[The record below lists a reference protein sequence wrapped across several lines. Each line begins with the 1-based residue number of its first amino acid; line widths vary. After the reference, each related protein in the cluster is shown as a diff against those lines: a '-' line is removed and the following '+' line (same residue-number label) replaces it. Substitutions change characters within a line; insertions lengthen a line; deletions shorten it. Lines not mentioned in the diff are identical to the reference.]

1 MENTDGNRLE
11 SFEEYLRSE
20 EKSPATIQKY
30 IHDVAEFLDF
40 MEDAEPTRDNVL
52 EYKNI
57 LACTRKPLGVNA
69 VISSLNGYFLF
80 LGTDDLK
87 MKKIKVQRES
97 FATASKELTKKEYER
112 LVNTAKKKDERLFL
126 VLQTVCSTG
135 IRISELK
142 YVTIEA
148 AYNGYTQIG
157 CKGKLRQILLPNVLC
172 TMLISYSRKK
182 KISTGSIFVTK
193 NGKPLDRSN
202 IWAEMKKLCVS
213 AKVAPEKVFPHNL
226 RHLFARTHY
235 SVNKDIVRL
244 ADVLG
249 HSSIETTRIY
259 TIESGEIHRKQLQKL
274 GLVQC

>member
-1 MENTDGNRLE
+1 MENIDQNRLIA
-11 SFEEYLRSE
+11 FEEYLKSE

-30 IHDVAEFLDF
+30 IHDVEGFLGRMDGAEL
-40 MEDAEPTRDNVL
+40 TRDNVL
-52 EYKNI
+52 EYKRY
-57 LACTRKPLGVNA
+57 LACSRKPLGVNA
-69 VISSLNGYFLF
+69 VISSLNRYFMF
-80 LGTDDLK
+80 LGRFDLK

-97 FATASKELTKKEYER
+97 FVAADRVLTKREYER

-135 IRISELK
+135 IRISELE
-142 YVTIEA
+142 YVTFEA
-148 AYNGYTQIG
+148 AHNGYAQID
-157 CKGKLRQILLPNVLC
+157 CKGKLRRILLPNKLC
-172 TMLISYSRKK
+172 TMLINYGRKNG
-182 KISTGSIFVTK
+182 TVEGPVFVTK

-202 IWAEMKKLCVS
+202 IWADMKRLCVK

-226 RHLFARTHY
+226 RHLFARTYY

-259 TIESGEIHRKQLQKL
+259 TVESGDIHRKQLQKL
-274 GLVQC
+274 GFV